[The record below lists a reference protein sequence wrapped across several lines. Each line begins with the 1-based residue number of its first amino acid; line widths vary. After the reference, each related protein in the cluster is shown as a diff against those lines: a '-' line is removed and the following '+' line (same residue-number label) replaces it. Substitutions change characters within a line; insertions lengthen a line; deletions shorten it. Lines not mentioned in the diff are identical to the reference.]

1 MKHGIP
7 QGPIP
12 EPLLFIIYINNLP
25 LRINFISK
33 PVLFT
38 DDTSDIISS
47 RNLEDFCS
55 VSNLVLSD
63 MIKWFAAY
71 KLILNLDKMNI
82 IIFITKNSS
91 HSILC
96 IGYKEKY
103 IVDSKY
109 RISWFKNW

>member
-7 QGPIP
+7 QESIP
-12 EPLLFIIYINNLP
+12 EPLLFTICINNLP
-25 LRINFISK
+25 LRINLVSEPI
-33 PVLFT
+33 LFT

-47 RNLEDFCS
+47 RNFKDFCL
-55 VSNLVLSD
+55 VSNSVLSD
-63 MIKWFAAY
+63 MILTY

-82 IIFITKNSS
+82 MIFITKNSS

-103 IVDSKY
+103 RVDSKY
-109 RISWFKNW
+109 KISWFKNQ